1 MKNYALVTGGADR
14 IGKAVTVHLAQQNYN
29 LVLHYNSSKEKAQ
42 KLKEELESIY
52 ADITV
57 ELLQINFLKD
67 NDFDE
72 IFTELK
78 KKKITIDILVNCA
91 SDFIPSGF
99 REKGSEL
106 LDKEMTINFMD
117 IADKPSYVIVTKKG
131 NASSGTWLFVILVL
145 ALLVLAVWFL
155 WRKKNGGTS
164 PPSAS
169 VPPVAPTSPTATYEQ
184 GEHEMNASVTAVP
197 DEVVSKHKPT
207 RGERFAQAISA
218 AAVGVGSSAVG
229 GGANHTVEEVLAH
242 EEALATPMAHQPPQE
257 DGNSDEGSAVQ
268 ESDTQ
273 PKT

>member
-106 LDKEMTINFMD
+106 LDKEMTINF
-117 IADKPSYVIVTKKG
+117 KSPYLLTKAFASVYGKG
-131 NASSGTWLFVILVL
+131 NIINFVDTKVAKNNTVHLDYILSKKLLSDFTKISAVEL
-145 ALLVLAVWFL
+145 APNIRVNAIAPGLILPPEGKDESYLLSLAQHIPLKTIGNLEEILKAVQFIL
-155 WRKKNGGTS
+155 DSNFFTGQILYIDG
-164 PPSAS
+164 
-169 VPPVAPTSPTATYEQ
+169 
-184 GEHEMNASVTAVP
+184 GEHLV
-197 DEVVSKHKPT
+197 
-207 RGERFAQAISA
+207 
-218 AAVGVGSSAVG
+218 
-229 GGANHTVEEVLAH
+229 
-242 EEALATPMAHQPPQE
+242 
-257 DGNSDEGSAVQ
+257 
-268 ESDTQ
+268 
-273 PKT
+273 

>member
-106 LDKEMTINFMD
+106 LDKEMTINFK
-117 IADKPSYVIVTKKG
+117 IPYLLTKAFASVYGKG
-131 NASSGTWLFVILVL
+131 NIINFVDTKVAKNNTVHLDYILSKKLLSDFTKISAVEL
-145 ALLVLAVWFL
+145 APNIRVNAIAPGLILPPEGKDESYLLSLAQHIPL
-155 WRKKNGGTS
+155 KTIGNLEEILK
-164 PPSAS
+164 
-169 VPPVAPTSPTATYEQ
+169 
-184 GEHEMNASVTAVP
+184 AVQFIL
-197 DEVVSKHKPT
+197 DSNFFT
-207 RGERFAQAISA
+207 GQILYIDGGERL
-218 AAVGVGSSAVG
+218 V
-229 GGANHTVEEVLAH
+229 
-242 EEALATPMAHQPPQE
+242 
-257 DGNSDEGSAVQ
+257 
-268 ESDTQ
+268 
-273 PKT
+273 